1 MVTLMPNEA
10 TDQQQVNDTVVLVI
24 VVHVALDIVIII
36 IFVVVAVVFP
46 VVAIV
51 MADAAVVVHSIS
63 RECLAPAISC
73 GNSLY
78 PPFSTAPD
86 H

>member
-36 IFVVVAVVFP
+36 ISVVVAVVFL
-46 VVAIV
+46 VV

-78 PPFSTAPD
+78 PPSFYRA
-86 H
+86 